1 MNYELLKSVIA
12 ETIKANGNNEITGP
26 LLQSVLLTA
35 VNTLGEGYQF
45 AGVASQATMPGNSDA
60 KLFYIAGGEGTYPNF
75 NGLVVE
81 EGEVAVFLRPVGYS
95 SWIKQSFILDAGIGT
110 EGALLYGSG
119 VYGSLP
125 STPTDG
131 RKYFLFKD
139 KVSSGEKDRELY
151 ISSPDYQDGEWTLY
165 GTFIRVKL
173 ATGETS
179 AAGIMPILLSEQR
192 IQEMLNS
199 KANKDG
205 WYSTLI
211 AGGAENLIGN
221 DIVSSQFIRRKTGG
235 TADVGTGVA
244 ILKTIKGN
252 TLVWN
257 QLLDKSLLG
266 AGGTINDVIFTTD
279 LVAGTITAVGLSS
292 ASASYFGT
300 NKQIQVIS
308 GHKYLLRGCPAGGGG
323 STWRLGFFK
332 TGVIVCF
339 DAGSGAIATASAT
352 DTVDWVYPQIMA
364 AGLNVNL
371 IFKPIIFDLTQ
382 MFGAGNEPSSVAE
395 FEAMFPLSYYAY
407 DSGSLLN
414 LTATGIKTIGFN
426 QLKMAGRTEYTG
438 SSLAPTSAIAFDESK
453 YYNGITANGYYN
465 ATANHHTNL
474 NIGEGS
480 IGGTCVT
487 ANYGVGF
494 PVKALPNMTY
504 YIKGTA
510 RIGFYDSEGWFID
523 SVAKTDATFTTPANC
538 AWCLVVFGFTAGAYS
553 YSGLNLSWSGYRDGE
568 YEKYWESVLDLPI
581 TTLTSGG
588 NAIFPEGMK
597 SAGNAFDE
605 LTSTKAVKRIG
616 KVDLG
621 TLTWSYSSA
630 KGFNARI
637 TEMKPQQAGMALNVV
652 CPNYVGLNVNY
663 STWSASDKALYLIP
677 RSISARYADYIF
689 IKDSAYTDAA
699 TFKAAMSGVYLYYEL
714 DTPTEYTLDTPL
726 NLQYRVDN
734 DGTETILPENTST
747 PTTSPIVA
755 DINYA
760 LNAIDTIRN
769 LPQNYISKASMDAI
783 LTAFKT
789 AGVITNYTL
798 TWDAT
803 NQKYNCTITA

>member
-81 EGEVAVFLRPVGYS
+81 KGEVAVFLRPVGYS
-95 SWIKQSFILDAGIGT
+95 FWIKQSFILDAGIGT
-110 EGALLYGSG
+110 EGALLYGLG

-125 STPTDG
+125 PTPTDG
-131 RKYFLFKD
+131 RRYFLFKD

-151 ISSPDYQDGEWTLY
+151 ISSPDYQDGAWTLY

-173 ATGETS
+173 ATEESS

-221 DIVSSQFIRRKTGG
+221 DIVPSQFTRRKTGG
-235 TADVGTGVA
+235 STDVGTGVA

-252 TLVWN
+252 TVVFN
-257 QLLDKSLLG
+257 QQVSD
-266 AGGTINDVIFTTD
+266 TISHIQFAATGSYQNVPCNFDC
-279 LVAGTITAVGLSS
+279 VA
-292 ASASYFGT
+292 
-300 NKQIQVIS
+300 
-308 GHKYLLRGCPAGGGG
+308 GHKYLVKLSNWTNVTNIRMRYPEVGVT
-323 STWRLGFFK
+323 ST
-332 TGVIVCF
+332 TDYIITPST
-339 DAGSGAIATASAT
+339 SGAVTWQILGLTNSNV
-352 DTVDWVYPQIMA
+352 DTY
-364 AGLNVNL
+364 LN
-371 IFKPIIFDLTQ
+371 IIDLTQ
-382 MFGAGNEPSSVAE
+382 YGNENMTVAE
-395 FEAMFPLSYYAY
+395 WKALFPLGNYAHNA
-407 DSGSLLN
+407 GSLLN

-453 YYNGITANGYYN
+453 YYNGTTANGYYN

-494 PVKALPNMTY
+494 PVKALPNTTY
-504 YIKGTA
+504 YIKGAA
-510 RIGFYDSEGWFID
+510 RIGFYDSEGRFID
-523 SVAKTDATFTTPANC
+523 SVTKTDATFTTPANC

-553 YSGLNLSWSGYRDGE
+553 YSDLNLNLSWSGYRDGE

-588 NAIFPEGMK
+588 NVIFPDGMK
-597 SAGNAFDE
+597 SAGTAYDE
-605 LTSTKAVKRIG
+605 MTATKAIKRIG
-616 KVDLG
+616 VVDLG
-621 TLTWSYSSA
+621 TLTWSYSNTRFQATLDRPNGTLNMLCTKYQPTNLSA
-630 KGFNARI
+630 TAPDKTI
-637 TEMKPQQAGMALNVV
+637 YAGSYYGAGKIAI
-652 CPNYVGLNVNY
+652 Y
-663 STWSASDKALYLIP
+663 
-677 RSISARYADYIF
+677 
-689 IKDSAYTDAA
+689 DSAYTDAA
-699 TFKAAMSGVYLYYEL
+699 TFKAAMSGVLLYYEL
-714 DTPTEYTLDTPL
+714 ATPTEYTLDTPF
-726 NLQYRVDN
+726 NTQYRVDN

-803 NQKYNCTITA
+803 NQKYNCTITP